1 VTRDDRGG
9 SPGADEESTRARE
22 HGVSVLTTHRPT
34 TETIMTDQRTPTGGA
49 DAIPRQRH
57 AEQATPDVS
66 PGWAGW
72 VRFGGALMVISGAF
86 AIIEG
91 IVALAVPTTYVVA
104 GGAVLGI
111 GFPVWGWLH
120 LLLGVLVAATGFGL
134 LRSDVPGWAR
144 GTGVALVSINAIV
157 QLAWLPAYPIWSIIV
172 LTIDVFVL
180 YALIVAVD
188 DMRR

>member
-1 VTRDDRGG
+1 
-9 SPGADEESTRARE
+9 
-22 HGVSVLTTHRPT
+22 
-34 TETIMTDQRTPTGGA
+34 MTDQRTPTEGTGA
-49 DAIPRQRH
+49 VPRQRH

-72 VRFGGALMVISGAF
+72 VRFGGALMVISGA
-86 AIIEG
+86 
-91 IVALAVPTTYVVA
+91 YVVA

-111 GFPVWGWLH
+111 GFGVWGWLH